1 MDILI
6 VENKD
11 NTISCLKTILQ
22 VLGHKVI
29 GLASNGK
36 VAIKIAGEL
45 NPDLILINIKL
56 NGEMSG
62 VEAAKVF

>member
-11 NTISCLKTILQ
+11 NTISGLKTILQ

-45 NPDLILINIKL
+45 NPDPDFN
-56 NGEMSG
+56 
-62 VEAAKVF
+62 